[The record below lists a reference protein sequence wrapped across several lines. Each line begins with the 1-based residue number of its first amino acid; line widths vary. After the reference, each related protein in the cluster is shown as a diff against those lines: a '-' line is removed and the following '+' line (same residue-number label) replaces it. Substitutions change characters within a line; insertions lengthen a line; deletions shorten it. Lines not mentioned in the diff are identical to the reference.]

1 MNNSAREQPPAS
13 SAQKAL
19 NTIWPFINTKKAG
32 LFLML
37 GLVAIGMYFNWGWFV
52 AIGMA
57 PLLLAVLP
65 CAVMCGLG
73 LCMMPGKNGSCSK
86 SDNPKPDQNIDPND
100 RT

>member
-19 NTIWPFINTKKAG
+19 NAIWPLISTGKIRLILIFG
-32 LFLML
+32 V
-37 GLVAIGMYFNWGWFV
+37 VAAGMYFNWGWFI
-52 AIGMA
+52 AIGLA
-57 PLLLAVLP
+57 PIVLAVLP

-86 SDNPKPDQNIDPND
+86 SGNSKPD
-100 RT
+100 